1 MKKFLVTPLLFVAAA
16 AAFVGCDD
24 NEYVYYEIPDIRVID
39 FEGANL
45 GTDGF
50 IWGKD
55 LATVQEEL
63 DIWQTPPVMMESNLY
78 YGPIYTEKE
87 AQFFSYYSDYG
98 HTYDVWNGIVI
109 SNHKDKKTEGYMNDK
124 SVYAD
129 GGADGSAQFAALFYS
144 PDTTEDRGIPT
155 VKFVGGVKPVSVDV
169 ANMTYLYLY
178 FKGSSPAAL
187 VDVKAVITGYNSGRK
202 TGEVTVTLVDKASET
217 VKSGWETVDLSAL
230 GTVTSLTFAT
240 STTDDN
246 CPDYFAIDN
255 LTYEK

>member
-1 MKKFLVTPLLFVAAA
+1 MKRFLATPLFFVLAAL
-16 AAFVGCDD
+16 AFVGCNDD
-24 NEYVYYEIPDIRVID
+24 NDGPQIRTIG
-39 FEGANL
+39 FEQAAL

-55 LATVQEEL
+55 HATEQ
-63 DIWQTPPVMMESNLY
+63 DDTDWQGQPMKSNLY

-87 AQFFSYYSDYG
+87 AQFYTYYTDYG

-109 SNHKDKKTEGYMNDK
+109 SNHKDKKTEGYTNDK

-144 PDTTEDRGIPT
+144 PDTAEGRGIPT
-155 VKFVGGVKPVSVDV
+155 VKFVGGVKPVSVAV

-178 FKGSSPAAL
+178 FKGSAPAAL
-187 VDVKAVITGYNSGRK
+187 VDVKAVITGYNGGIK
-202 TGEVTVTLVDKASET
+202 TGEVSVTLVDKASGT
-217 VKSGWETVDLSAL
+217 VKSGWETVDLSKL
-230 GTVTSLTFAT
+230 GTVTSLIFAL
-240 STTDDN
+240 STTDSM
-246 CPDYFAIDN
+246 CPNYFAIDN

>member
-55 LATVQEEL
+55 QATEQ
-63 DIWQTPPVMMESNLY
+63 DDTDYYGKPIKSNLY
-78 YGPIYTEKE
+78 YGPVYTEKE
-87 AQFFSYYSDYG
+87 AQIYTYFTDYG

-109 SNHKDKKTEGYMNDK
+109 SNRTDKKTEGYENDK

-129 GGADGSAQFAALFYS
+129 GGANGSAQFAALFYS
-144 PDTTEDRGIPT
+144 SATAEGRGIPT